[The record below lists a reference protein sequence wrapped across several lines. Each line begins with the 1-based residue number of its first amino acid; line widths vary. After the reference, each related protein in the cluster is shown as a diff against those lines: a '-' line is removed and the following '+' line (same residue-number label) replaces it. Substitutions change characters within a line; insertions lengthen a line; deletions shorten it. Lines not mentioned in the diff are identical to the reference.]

1 MNPRTPLGAA
11 ASIAALA
18 VVALLGAVLFLPF
31 GPLNSGMVQCDGSV
45 PTWMITEENAST
57 GCVEIQEGAPPRDW
71 DGSWICIG
79 MCLTANP
86 SPYIPEPAP

>member
-1 MNPRTPLGAA
+1 MNLPTPLITP
-11 ASIAALA
+11 ASLAALA
-18 VVALLGAVLFLPF
+18 VVALIGAVLFLPF
-31 GPLNSGMVQCDGSV
+31 GPLNSSMVQCDGSV
-45 PTWMITEENAST
+45 PTWMVTDKNEST
-57 GCVEIQEGAPPRDW
+57 GCVELLTGAPPSDW